1 MAKKA
6 KGIAPSYF
14 QQLLPEAKK
23 RYQEKIRIISGIDPF
38 TLSLASA
45 RHGQS
50 NNPAALPC
58 PLPPIDSTV
67 PAIIVGVTNELYYNV
82 TI

>member
-14 QQLLPEAKK
+14 QQLLPEEKK

-50 NNPAALPC
+50 
-58 PLPPIDSTV
+58 
-67 PAIIVGVTNELYYNV
+67 V
-82 TI
+82 TIRAARTMPASSY